1 MLIVWVAGEAEKHSS
16 GVTMR
21 RQKHVL
27 SLRWLFPWKTQIYKT
42 FWRRSNVHLRRR
54 PAVWLSLSPSDCLL
68 ALTQARALP
77 PFHHEMP
84 CGLVCTPWPE
94 LPLASQWQGA
104 TSVSPGRCSPHKHLS
119 PGSRRSACKGGTGST
134 TTIAEYEG
142 EPKGYTVPLTENMPW
157 LLTTAA
163 ISPVVLRLMQASTR
177 EHKKKK
183 KVLAAVLTR
192 SYRKTQKHR
201 G

>member
-21 RQKHVL
+21 RQKRVL
-27 SLRWLFPWKTQIYKT
+27 SSSPERLKFIKHSEGEATSISDGGLRCGFPL
-42 FWRRSNVHLRRR
+42 VHL
-54 PAVWLSLSPSDCLL
+54 DCPL

-94 LPLASQWQGA
+94 PPLASQWQGA

-142 EPKGYTVPLTENMPW
+142 EPHQPLC
-157 LLTTAA
+157 
-163 ISPVVLRLMQASTR
+163 R
-177 EHKKKK
+177 
-183 KVLAAVLTR
+183 
-192 SYRKTQKHR
+192 
-201 G
+201 